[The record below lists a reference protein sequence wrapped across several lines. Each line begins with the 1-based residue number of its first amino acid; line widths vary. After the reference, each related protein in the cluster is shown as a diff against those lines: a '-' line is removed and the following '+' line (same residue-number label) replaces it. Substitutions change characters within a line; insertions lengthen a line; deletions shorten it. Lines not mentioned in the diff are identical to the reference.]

1 MANVNQPSFTGGEL
15 KPSLHARVDIAKYG
29 VGCKTL
35 RNYVIH
41 AAGGISNRSGLGYVV
56 KAKYDDKNAILV
68 PFQFSTEQNYM
79 LEFGH
84 GYMRV
89 YRNGGL
95 VLNTAKNITG
105 ISKASLG
112 VLTSIAHGFTGGELV
127 S

>member
-1 MANVNQPSFTGGEL
+1 MGIANQPSFTGGEL
-15 KPSLHARVDIAKYG
+15 KPSLHGRVDIAKYG

-41 AAGGISNRSGLGYVV
+41 AAGGVSNRSGQRYVV

-84 GYMRV
+84 QYMRV
-89 YRNGGL
+89 YRNGR
-95 VLNTAKNITG
+95 V
-105 ISKASLG
+105 
-112 VLTSIAHGFTGGELV
+112 V